1 MKSASVSPLRWLLT
15 PCLAAWIAAGWSTTP
30 VSGQA
35 PDQATAA
42 KMAFDKLDTRAR
54 RIVMTIGASMK
65 TAGTEFQA
73 GRFAESTQTLDK
85 AIEQIRVGLSTGSP
99 DLYDALLPTMERIVN
114 ARALLEFEGV
124 PVDPFSV
131 PPRPSE
137 SGAAMAMAGGKT
149 NPANIDPF
157 APATPPATPA
167 NPVPGTPATGTPA
180 TGGVSFVG
188 EVAPIL
194 ASKCGGCHI
203 NGSKGGF
210 SLATFAALMK
220 GPPEGVVIFAGDT
233 VGSRLIETIETGD
246 MPRGGGKVSP
256 AELMTLKKWINE
268 GAKFDGTDP
277 SVQLTSLTKGTTP
290 APAPMPPEKV
300 TINALTG
307 KETVSFA
314 SQIAPILVDNCG
326 GCHID
331 AMRNQGGLSMDT
343 LARLFR
349 GGDSGKIVQAGR
361 GEQSLL
367 VRKLRGLEGDQMPAG
382 GRPPLNETDI
392 KLIST
397 WIDEGASVD
406 PAQQEMPLNILTK
419 QAWLAA
425 ASTDEVTQRRAELA
439 ETHFSLAGAD
449 SSRLAQ
455 HRSEHFA
462 VWGDVSPDLL
472 QAVAEQAES
481 ALQKTSV
488 VIPSSQLQ
496 QPADTFFNGLA
507 SIYVLPRRYDY
518 SEFAKMVEG
527 RSVPTDWQSH
537 WKFDGIQAYVA
548 VVASDRDE
556 DAEIA
561 DRLAG
566 SIASLAVA
574 SRSVT
579 VPRWFADGLGRVA
592 ASSKVKQDRSE
603 LAKTQA
609 ELITAIGTLKSGK
622 EFIEGK
628 LPPERSDLIA
638 AAVCQSFLTRE
649 NRRGFDSIL
658 RNLSEGK
665 PFDTAFVASMNAT
678 PVAYFDA
685 WLQWVK

>member
-1 MKSASVSPLRWLLT
+1 MKSAPKAPLCWYIVPGLVMLNVVM
-15 PCLAAWIAAGWSTTP
+15 WSINP
-30 VSGQA
+30 ASGQSV
-35 PDQATAA
+35 DSA
-42 KMAFDKLDTRAR
+42 KMAFEKLDTRAR

-65 TAGTEFQA
+65 TAGAEFQA
-73 GRFAESTQTLDK
+73 GRFQESTQTLDK
-85 AIEQIRVGLSTGSP
+85 AIQQIRIGLSTGSP
-99 DLYDALLPTMERIVN
+99 DLYDALLPTMDRIVN

-124 PVDPFSV
+124 AVDPFSI
-131 PPRPSE
+131 PARPNE
-137 SGAAMAMAGGKT
+137 TAPAMANGEGKPMTDT
-149 NPANIDPF
+149 NAV
-157 APATPPATPA
+157 APGTPPATPG
-167 NPVPGTPATGTPA
+167 NPTP
-180 TGGVSFVG
+180 GGVSFVG

-203 NGSKGGF
+203 NGSRGGF

-268 GAKFDGTDP
+268 GAKFDGADP
-277 SVQLTSLTKGTTP
+277 SVQLTSLTNGTTP
-290 APAPMPPEKV
+290 APMPREKV
-300 TINALTG
+300 TINAPTG

-367 VRKLRGLEGDQMPAG
+367 VRRLRGLEGDQMPAG
-382 GRPPLNETDI
+382 GRPPLSESDI
-392 KLIST
+392 QLIST

-406 PAQQEMPLNILTK
+406 PAQQEMSLNILTK

-425 ASTDEVTQRRAELA
+425 ASPAEVTERRAEIA
-439 ETHFSLAGAD
+439 ERHFSLAGAD

-455 HRSEHFA
+455 HRSEHFL
-462 VWGDVSPDLL
+462 VWGDMSPDLL
-472 QAVAEQAES
+472 EAVAAQAET

-488 VIPSSQLQ
+488 VIPSNQLQ
-496 QPADTFFNGLA
+496 QPAETFFNGLA

-527 RSVPTDWQSH
+527 RSVPTEWQSH

-561 DRLAG
+561 ERLAAP
-566 SIASLAVA
+566 IASLAVA
-574 SRSVT
+574 SRSIT
-579 VPRWFADGLGRVA
+579 VPRWFADGLGQVA
-592 ASSKVKQDRSE
+592 AASKVKQDRSE
-603 LAKTQA
+603 MAKTQA

-628 LPPERSDLIA
+628 LPPERADLIA

-658 RNLSEGK
+658 RNLADGK
-665 PFDTAFVASMNAT
+665 PFETAFVTSMNAT

-685 WLQWVK
+685 WLKWVK

>member
-1 MKSASVSPLRWLLT
+1 MKLANMKSAPMASLRWLIAS
-15 PCLAAWIAAGWSTTP
+15 CLVILIAVEWSIIP
-30 VSGQA
+30 ASGQSS
-35 PDQATAA
+35 DQANSA
-42 KMAFDKLDTRAR
+42 KMAFEKLDTRAR

-65 TAGTEFQA
+65 TAGAEFQA
-73 GRFAESTQTLDK
+73 GRFPESTQTLDK
-85 AIEQIRVGLSTGSP
+85 AIQQIGIGLSTGSP
-99 DLYDALLPTMERIVN
+99 ELYDALLPTMQRIVN

-124 PVDPFSV
+124 AVDPFSV

-137 SGAAMAMAGGKT
+137 SSDATPMAGGEAKPMT
-149 NPANIDPF
+149 NPDPF
-157 APATPPATPA
+157 ATSTPPANPATPTP
-167 NPVPGTPATGTPA
+167 
-180 TGGVSFVG
+180 GGVSFVG

-194 ASKCGGCHI
+194 ASRCGGCHI

-233 VGSRLIETIETGD
+233 VASRLIETIETGD

-268 GAKFDGTDP
+268 GAQFDGTDP
-277 SVQLTSLTKGTTP
+277 SVQLTSLTNGT
-290 APAPMPPEKV
+290 APAAAPTREKV
-300 TINALTG
+300 SINMPTG

-382 GRPPLNETDI
+382 GRPPLSETDI

-397 WIDEGASVD
+397 WIDEGATIE
-406 PAQQEMPLNILTK
+406 PAQQEMPLNVLTK

-439 ETHFSLAGAD
+439 EQHFSLTGAD
-449 SSRLAQ
+449 SSRLTQ
-455 HRSEHFA
+455 HRSEHFS
-462 VWGDVSPDLL
+462 VWGDASPGLL
-472 QAVAEQAES
+472 EAVAERAET
-481 ALQKTSV
+481 ALQKASV
-488 VIPSSQLQ
+488 VIPSNQLQ

-561 DRLAG
+561 DRLAAP
-566 SIASLAVA
+566 IASLAVA
-574 SRSVT
+574 SRSIS
-579 VPRWFADGLGRVA
+579 VPRWFADGLGQVA
-592 ASSKVKQDRSE
+592 AASKVKQDRSE
-603 LAKTQA
+603 MAKTQA

-622 EFIEGK
+622 DFIAGK
-628 LPPERSDLIA
+628 LPPERADLIA

-649 NRRGFDSIL
+649 NRRGFDSIM
-658 RNLSEGK
+658 RNLAEGK
-665 PFDTAFVASMNAT
+665 PFDTAFVTGMNAT
-678 PVAYFDA
+678 PVEYFDA
-685 WLQWVK
+685 WLNWVK